1 MDNKRNYFDRVHLWG
16 AVWNYAALFM
26 MMMVPVMM
34 SIVLKTWPSLSILG
48 KVIAT
53 LAPLYWVTGIIEVV
67 TYVPMLG
74 AGGTY
79 LSFVTGN
86 ISNLKLPCGLNAME
100 NAKVRPNT
108 EEGEVIST
116 ISIAV
121 SSLTTTIVIAV
132 GVLVFAP
139 IFSSASDNPT
149 FKAAFSNVL
158 PALFGALGA
167 SYFAKHWKL
176 GIAPIIGGVIV
187 LLISPATGVGVL
199 MFVTIV
205 ISLVA
210 AVIIHRDLF
219 VPVLKGMKNGKAED
233 VSAEEIK
240 DQPEGDNEES

>member
-1 MDNKRNYFDRVHLWG
+1 MKNSNKNYFDKIHTWG
-16 AVWNYAALFM
+16 SVWNYLALAVMFI
-26 MMMVPVMM
+26 VPIGI
-34 SIVLKTWPSLSILG
+34 SIAFDAWPSLSIIG
-48 KVIAT
+48 KILAT
-53 LAPLYWVTGIIEVV
+53 LIPLYWVTGIIEVV

-121 SSLTTTIVIAV
+121 SSITTTLVIAI
-132 GVLVFAP
+132 GVLA
-139 IFSSASDNPT
+139 FSNLFDKAGDNPT
-149 FKAAFSNVL
+149 FNAAFNNVL

-167 SYFAKHWKL
+167 SYFIKHWKL
-176 GIAPIIGGVIV
+176 AFAPIIVGIV
-187 LLISPATGVGVL
+187 TLIFSPTTGVGIL

-205 ISLVA
+205 ASVIGA
-210 AVIIHRDLF
+210 AVIYKDLWYDD
-219 VPVLKGMKNGKAED
+219 LKASRANKKAKKAD
-233 VSAEEIK
+233 K
-240 DQPEGDNEES
+240 

>member
-1 MDNKRNYFDRVHLWG
+1 MSDNRNYFDRVHVWG
-16 AVWNYAALFM
+16 TVWNYAALM
-26 MMMVPVMM
+26 MMLSVPVCM
-34 SIVLKTWPSLSILG
+34 SLIMKTWPSLGVMG

-100 NAKVRPNT
+100 NAKVRANT

-132 GVLVFAP
+132 GVLAFAGVFSTA
-139 IFSSASDNPT
+139 SSNPT
-149 FKAAFSNVL
+149 FAAAFNNVL

-167 SYFAKHWKL
+167 SYFAKHWRL
-176 GIAPIIGGVIV
+176 GIAPVIAGVLV
-187 LLISPATGVGVL
+187 LLISPATGVGIL

-205 ISLVA
+205 VSLVA
-210 AVIIHRDLF
+210 AAIIYHDMF
-219 VPVLKGMKNGKAED
+219 FPMIKNIFGK
-233 VSAEEIK
+233 K
-240 DQPEGDNEES
+240 K

>member
-1 MDNKRNYFDRVHLWG
+1 MHIWG
-16 AVWNYAALFM
+16 AVWNYAALIM
-26 MMMVPVMM
+26 MFAVPV
-34 SIVLKTWPSLSILG
+34 SISVILNSWPELSVIG
-48 KVIAT
+48 KIVAT
-53 LAPLYWVTGIIEVV
+53 LAPLYWVTAIIEVV

-100 NAKVRPNT
+100 NAKVKPNT

-121 SSLTTTIVIAV
+121 SSLTTTVVIAV
-132 GVLVFAP
+132 GVLAFSGVFR
-139 IFSSASDNPT
+139 SASSNPT
-149 FKAAFSNVL
+149 FAAAFNNVL

-176 GIAPIIGGVIV
+176 GIAPVFFGVLV
-187 LLISPATGVGVL
+187 LLIAPATGVGVL

-205 ISLVA
+205 VSLVA
-210 AVIIHRDLF
+210 AFIIYRDLWYDDF
-219 VPVLKGMKNGKAED
+219 KAMRAKKKG
-233 VSAEEIK
+233 
-240 DQPEGDNEES
+240 

>member
-1 MDNKRNYFDRVHLWG
+1 MNNSKTFFDKIHIWG
-16 AVWNYAALFM
+16 TIWNYTALLFM
-26 MMMVPVMM
+26 FGVPVAM
-34 SIVLKTWPSLSILG
+34 SLILSAWPSLSIIG
-48 KVIAT
+48 KTVAT

-67 TYVPMLG
+67 TYVPLLG

-116 ISIAV
+116 ISIAT
-121 SSLTTTIVIAV
+121 SSITTTIIIAV
-132 GVLVFAP
+132 GVLAFSKVFSVA
-139 IFSSASDNPT
+139 SSNPT
-149 FKAAFSNVL
+149 FAAAFNNVL

-176 GIAPIIGGVIV
+176 GIAPVIFGVII
-187 LLISPATGVGVL
+187 LLIAPSTGVGIL

-205 ISLVA
+205 ISIVFA
-210 AVIIHRDLF
+210 FIIYRDTF
-219 VPVLKGMKNGKAED
+219 TPMLKGIFGKKAKDEK
-233 VSAEEIK
+233 SSENIEENSDK
-240 DQPEGDNEES
+240 

>member
-1 MDNKRNYFDRVHLWG
+1 MDNRRNYFDRVHLWG

-34 SIVLKTWPSLSILG
+34 SIVLNAWPSLSIIG
-48 KVIAT
+48 KVVGT

-121 SSLTTTIVIAV
+121 SSLTTTLVIAV

-139 IFSSASDNPT
+139 IFSNASSNPT

-167 SYFAKHWKL
+167 SYFAKHWRL

-210 AVIIHRDLF
+210 AVIIHKDLF
-219 VPVLKGMKNGKAED
+219 FPLIKGLKKSK
-233 VSAEEIK
+233 SAEAEENK
-240 DQPEGDNEES
+240 DQTEGETEE

>member
-1 MDNKRNYFDRVHLWG
+1 MEKKTYFDKVHIWG
-16 AVWNYAALFM
+16 AVWNYAALLM
-26 MMMVPVMM
+26 MFGVPVAM
-34 SIVLKTWPSLSILG
+34 SLVLQQWPSLSVIG
-48 KVIAT
+48 KVVAT

-121 SSLTTTIVIAV
+121 SSLTTTVVIAV
-132 GVLVFAP
+132 GVLAFAGVFAR
-139 IFSSASDNPT
+139 ASDNPV

-167 SYFAKHWKL
+167 SYFSKHWKL
-176 GIAPIIGGVIV
+176 GIAPILFGVIV
-187 LLISPATGVGVL
+187 LLFAPSTGVGIL
-199 MFVTIV
+199 MFVTIIV
-205 ISLVA
+205 ALVGA
-210 AVIIHRDLF
+210 ALIHRDLF
-219 VPVLKGMKNGKAED
+219 FPLLKSIGKKKKAD
-233 VSAEEIK
+233 
-240 DQPEGDNEES
+240 

>member
-1 MDNKRNYFDRVHLWG
+1 MGRDRNYFDRVHTWG
-16 AVWNYAALFM
+16 AVWNYAALTM
-26 MMMVPVMM
+26 MMLVPVMM
-34 SIVLKTWPSLSILG
+34 SIVLKTWPSLGIIG
-48 KVIAT
+48 KVVAT

-100 NAKVRPNT
+100 NAKVHPNT

-121 SSLTTTIVIAV
+121 SSLTTTAVIAV
-132 GVLVFAP
+132 GVLAFAKVFD
-139 IFSSASDNPT
+139 SASGNPT
-149 FKAAFSNVL
+149 FNAAFSNVL

-176 GIAPIIGGVIV
+176 GIAPIILGVIV
-187 LLISPATGVGVL
+187 LLIAPATGVGIL
-199 MFVTIV
+199 MFVTI
-205 ISLVA
+205 ITSLIA
-210 AVIIHRDLF
+210 AFIIY
-219 VPVLKGMKNGKAED
+219 KGLWYDDFKASRAKKKAAKAE
-233 VSAEEIK
+233 K
-240 DQPEGDNEES
+240 

>member
-1 MDNKRNYFDRVHLWG
+1 MKNSNKNYFDKIHTWG
-16 AVWNYAALFM
+16 AVWNYLALAVMFI
-26 MMMVPVMM
+26 VPIGI
-34 SIVLKTWPSLSILG
+34 SIAFDAWPSLSIIG
-48 KVIAT
+48 KILAT
-53 LAPLYWVTGIIEVV
+53 LIPLYWVTGVIEVV

-121 SSLTTTIVIAV
+121 SSITTTLVIAI
-132 GVLVFAP
+132 GVLA
-139 IFSSASDNPT
+139 FSNLFDKAGDNPT
-149 FKAAFSNVL
+149 FNAAFNNVL

-167 SYFAKHWKL
+167 SYFIKHWKL
-176 GIAPIIGGVIV
+176 AFAPIIVGIV
-187 LLISPATGVGVL
+187 TLIFSPTTGVGIL

-205 ISLVA
+205 ASVIGA
-210 AVIIHRDLF
+210 AVIYKDLWYDD
-219 VPVLKGMKNGKAED
+219 LKASRANKKAKKAD
-233 VSAEEIK
+233 K
-240 DQPEGDNEES
+240 